1 MQVIIFIVAILL
13 FIAGVWLGY
22 IDKTGIAIATY
33 GAAVLSLIFAFLPEF
48 KKFKGL
54 GIEAELLDRKIE
66 ETDRLLKQL
75 RDITTPI
82 AEMLISSTARAG
94 RWNSGMPRSQKYELM
109 QRIESELKKCGV
121 EDSQLEQAKEDWH
134 YYNIF
139 DLASPVFEKIIEK
152 LRLIQQE
159 KDKALNQFKQPVTSE
174 TMEEHNKLIE
184 YRNEVSNEIA
194 ALRGLRQLKN
204 QNRLVEQ
211 IRESIS
217 NSAALND
224 DEKANLTKE
233 LDEDL
238 RDLEHYIKYKE
249 FRRLSVWFGSDDSE

>member
-1 MQVIIFIVAILL
+1 MANF
-13 FIAGVWLGY
+13 
-22 IDKTGIAIATY
+22 T
-33 GAAVLSLIFAFLPEF
+33 LP
-48 KKFKGL
+48 L
-54 GIEAELLDRKIE
+54 QD
-66 ETDRLLKQL
+66 
-75 RDITTPI
+75 
-82 AEMLISSTARAG
+82 
-94 RWNSGMPRSQKYELM
+94 Y
-109 QRIESELKKCGV
+109 
-121 EDSQLEQAKEDWH
+121 QLEQAKEDWH

-217 NSAALND
+217 NSAAL
-224 DEKANLTKE
+224 T
-233 LDEDL
+233 
-238 RDLEHYIKYKE
+238 
-249 FRRLSVWFGSDDSE
+249 